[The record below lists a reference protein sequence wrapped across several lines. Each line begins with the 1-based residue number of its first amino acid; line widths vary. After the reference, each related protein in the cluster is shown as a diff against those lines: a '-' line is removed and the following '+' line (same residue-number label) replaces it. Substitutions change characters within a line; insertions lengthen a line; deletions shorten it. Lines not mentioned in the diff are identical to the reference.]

1 MSRRPLEYVSLP
13 DRFFFPE
20 PGRRGKR
27 ICSRGLLSALLAVF
41 MTTAAC
47 GIVIGPQRTVLEEPF
62 KEDQVKAIRH
72 HMTTKKEVLEWFGPP
87 LVVARPGSIVLMPEQ
102 ELLNAMAVTVSS
114 DTLFERF
121 KPGSPPPQSP
131 LLYYYEDQAL
141 SWTDLGVVCWLPPSG
156 PESGIIG
163 PTGNTFK
170 VKKLWVLL
178 DDATGL
184 VVDHQVET
192 GEQKLSGKQMDGI
205 ERKRA
210 RL

>member
-13 DRFFFPE
+13 DCFLFPE
-20 PGRRGKR
+20 PGRRGKGT
-27 ICSRGLLSALLAVF
+27 CSRGLLSALLAVL

-47 GIVIGPQRTVLEEPF
+47 GIVVVPQRTVLEEPF
-62 KEDQVKAIRH
+62 QEDQVKVIRH
-72 HMTTKKEVLEWFGPP
+72 GMTTKKEVLEWFGPP
-87 LVVARPGSIVLMPEQ
+87 LVVARPGSSVLMPEQ
-102 ELLNAMAVTVSS
+102 ELLNALAVTVSS
-114 DTLFERF
+114 DILFGRF

-141 SWTDLGVVCWLPPSG
+141 SWTDFGAVCWFPVNG
-156 PESGIIG
+156 PAPGIIG
-163 PTGNTFK
+163 PTDNTFK

-184 VVDHQVET
+184 VVDHSVEVNVQELT
-192 GEQKLSGKQMDGI
+192 GKQMNGI

>member
-1 MSRRPLEYVSLP
+1 MSRRPLEYVSLT
-13 DRFFFPE
+13 DCFFFPE
-20 PGRRGKR
+20 PGRWGKGT
-27 ICSRGLLSALLAVF
+27 CSRGILSALLAVL

-47 GIVIGPQRTVLEEPF
+47 GIVVVPQRTVLEEPF
-62 KEDQVKAIRH
+62 QEDQVKVVRH
-72 HMTTKKEVLEWFGPP
+72 GMTTKKEVLEWFGPP
-87 LVVARPGSIVLMPEQ
+87 LVVARPGSTVLMPEQ

-141 SWTDLGVVCWLPPSG
+141 SWTDFGAVCWFPTNGPAPS
-156 PESGIIG
+156 ITG

-184 VVDHQVET
+184 VVDHSVEVNVQELT
-192 GEQKLSGKQMDGI
+192 GKQMNGI

>member
-13 DRFFFPE
+13 DCFLFPE
-20 PGRRGKR
+20 PGRRGKG
-27 ICSRGLLSALLAVF
+27 ICSRVLLSAVLAVF

-47 GIVIGPQRTVLEEPF
+47 GIVIVPERTVLDEPF
-62 KEDQVKAIRH
+62 KEDQVKVIRH
-72 HMTTKKEVLEWFGPP
+72 GMTTKKEILEWFGPP
-87 LVVARPGSIVLMPEQ
+87 LVVARPGSTVLMPEQ
-102 ELLNAMAVTVSS
+102 ELLNALAVTVSS

-121 KPGSPPPQSP
+121 KPGSPPPRSP

-141 SWTDLGVVCWLPPSG
+141 SWTDFGVIFWFPVYG
-156 PESGIIG
+156 PEPSIIG

-170 VKKLWVLL
+170 VTKLWVLL

-184 VVDHQVET
+184 VVDHSVEVNVQELT
-192 GEQKLSGKQMDGI
+192 MKQLNNI